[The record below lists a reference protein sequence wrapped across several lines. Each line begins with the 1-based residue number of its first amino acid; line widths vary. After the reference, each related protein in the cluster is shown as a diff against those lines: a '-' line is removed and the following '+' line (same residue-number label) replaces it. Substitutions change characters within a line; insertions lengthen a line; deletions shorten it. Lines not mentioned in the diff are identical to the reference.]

1 MAQQFTFTTVFTA
14 ALFTIAKTWKKSKY
28 PSTDK
33 CIKKMW
39 YICNGIVLIQEKN
52 EILPLAVTWTD
63 LEGINLSEI
72 SHTEKDKYSMMSH
85 VESNKYS
92 KLVNITKK
100 RNRFTDTGK
109 KLMVTSREGQ
119 YQSRELR
126 GT

>member
-1 MAQQFTFTTVFTA
+1 M
-14 ALFTIAKTWKKSKY
+14 
-28 PSTDK
+28 
-33 CIKKMW
+33 
-39 YICNGIVLIQEKN
+39 
-52 EILPLAVTWTD
+52 
-63 LEGINLSEI
+63 LSEI